1 MMKRTKGAL
10 IAGTA
15 ALAMAGVGGGI
26 AFAANSTPS
35 TTTTS
40 PTAPTTGH
48 QHRAAARVEHGQLTV
63 RTKTGDQLLDVQR
76 GQVTAVS
83 PTSVT
88 IRSQDGFTAT
98 YGVSST
104 STVRVQKKASTIA
117 NVHTGDQVAVAAVH
131 SGNTDTIRRIADA
144 GPAK

>member
-1 MMKRTKGAL
+1 
-10 IAGTA
+10 
-15 ALAMAGVGGGI
+15 MAGVGGGI
-26 AFAANSTPS
+26 AFAANSSPS

-40 PTAPTTGH
+40 PTAAAPATGH
-48 QHRAAARVEHGQLTV
+48 QHRAAARVEHDQLTV

-88 IRSQDGFTAT
+88 VRSQDGFTAT

-117 NVHTGDQVAVAAVH
+117 NVHIGDQVAVAAVH